1 MRIERGFEMADI
13 MEKIHWLG
21 HSSFAVYGSR
31 TVCLDPYRISGS
43 RKADLILVSHT
54 HADHFSPEDIAKV
67 AGEKTTL
74 VISADASPDYPAHV
88 ITMRPGDKIELMGL
102 VVEAIPAYNLS
113 KPYHPRTNDWLGFI
127 LTIDGIRLYHAGDT
141 DFIPEMRGLVADVG
155 LIPIG
160 GTYTMEHD
168 EAAEAVK
175 AMKLTRAVPMHWG
188 GIVGTEKDA
197 SAFKELVGQAS
208 DVIIMKKEA

>member
-1 MRIERGFEMADI
+1 MTDY

-31 TVCLDPYRISGS
+31 TVFLDPYRVTAS

-54 HADHFSPEDIAKV
+54 HHDHYSPEDIARV

-74 VISADASPDYPAHV
+74 IISADARPDYPANV
-88 ITMRPGDKIELMGL
+88 ITMRPGDKTDLMGL
-102 VVEAIPAYNLS
+102 TVEAVPAYNLT
-113 KPYHPRTNDWLGFI
+113 KPFHPRTNDWLGYI
-127 LTIDGIRLYHAGDT
+127 LTIDGMRIYHAGDT
-141 DFIPEMRGLVADVG
+141 DFIPEMKGLVADVG
-155 LIPIG
+155 MVPIG

-175 AMKLTRAVPMHWG
+175 AMKLARAIPMHWG
-188 GIVGTEKDA
+188 GVVGTEKDA
-197 SAFKELVGQAS
+197 QAFKKLVGSAAE
-208 DVIIMKKEA
+208 VIIMKKEA